1 MDDTVSAFGVI
12 VNVDGYAP
20 DALVAHVG
28 RIEALGFE
36 SVWITD
42 LFGRD
47 VYVTAGYLLANTRR
61 IKIGSGIAPI
71 YGRDATASAQ
81 AARTLDEL
89 YGGRF
94 LHGLGLSHAAMAE
107 ARGHTWEDPIAKAT
121 AYVAEVREGRLLRPP
136 LAGREVPVHLA
147 AHGPKMLSGPARAAD
162 AVLTYMQTP
171 RACAELRA
179 TVGPSVTVDLMMPC
193 CLTTDEEIGRRMGRN
208 ALRIYLGLPA
218 YQRLWRREGFT
229 PADWADGGSDA
240 LIDTYMNWGD
250 RDTITTRMRQCLD
263 AGITN
268 IIVSVAPSRRGDPES
283 IWPLLEAVARAGPRP
298 AARRPTS
305 RRPDDG
311 RRPPR
316 ASRVAAQVADRGR
329 QRLDGRVPRLRVRAA
344 LATASPKSSNACCT
358 ADAGRSGAQRAAP
371 PGRPRRRGPRP
382 SRRPAGRA
390 GSSPACAGRG
400 R

>member
-12 VNVDGYAP
+12 VNVDGYTP

-171 RACAELRA
+171 RACAEFARH
-179 TVGPSVTVDLMMPC
+179 
-193 CLTTDEEIGRRMGRN
+193 GRPERDSRSDD
-208 ALRIYLGLPA
+208 AVLP
-218 YQRLWRREGFT
+218 
-229 PADWADGGSDA
+229 DD
-240 LIDTYMNWGD
+240 
-250 RDTITTRMRQCLD
+250 
-263 AGITN
+263 
-268 IIVSVAPSRRGDPES
+268 RRGDRT
-283 IWPLLEAVARAGPRP
+283 AHGP
-298 AARRPTS
+298 
-305 RRPDDG
+305 
-311 RRPPR
+311 
-316 ASRVAAQVADRGR
+316 
-329 QRLDGRVPRLRVRAA
+329 
-344 LATASPKSSNACCT
+344 
-358 ADAGRSGAQRAAP
+358 QRAAHL
-371 PGRPRRRGPRP
+371 
-382 SRRPAGRA
+382 SRPAGVPTPVAPGGVHARRLGRRRQRRA
-390 GSSPACAGRG
+390 HRHLHELG
-400 R
+400 

>member
-28 RIEALGFE
+28 RIEAFGFE

-179 TVGPSVTVDLMMPC
+179 TVGPSVPVDLMMPC

-250 RDTITTRMRQCLD
+250 RDTITTHMRQCLD

-268 IIVSVAPSRRGDPES
+268 IIVSAAPSRRGDPES
-283 IWPLLEAVARAGPRP
+283 IWPLLEAVAPRRTAAG
-298 AARRPTS
+298 
-305 RRPDDG
+305 G
-311 RRPPR
+311 E
-316 ASRVAAQVADRGR
+316 
-329 QRLDGRVPRLRVRAA
+329 
-344 LATASPKSSNACCT
+344 T
-358 ADAGRSGAQRAAP
+358 ADIAP
-371 PGRPRRRGPRP
+371 T
-382 SRRPAGRA
+382 
-390 GSSPACAGRG
+390 
-400 R
+400 